1 MINRRFREYFTFT
14 KKERNGII
22 VLLIILLLLIL
33 VKVYQSNKSFGE
45 IVLINNDFQKDI
57 KKFEESLIPKKVNE
71 KDKRIS
77 SVDQVDTHKE
87 VWIEP
92 EMLFNFN
99 PNKVPKKKL
108 KDLGFTKKQINTLIN
123 FRNKGGQFYKKEDL
137 LKIYGIEIEQY
148 EILESYI
155 IIDVQ
160 NDIQKKKEFI
170 IEKSETKIII
180 EINSGAKEDLI
191 KLHGIGNSFAERII
205 KYRDLLG
212 GFYKKDQL
220 LEVYGMDSTRYLG
233 FIQDVL
239 IDTNLINKLNL
250 NKADFKTLIR
260 HPYLNKY
267 QTEAILKYKEVV
279 GDFSKIEQIYQNNLL
294 TIDEY
299 SKLEPYLKLK

>member
-33 VKVYQSNKSFGE
+33 VKVYQNNKSFGE

-57 KKFEESLIPKKVNE
+57 KKFEESLIPKKVNK

-92 EMLFNFN
+92 EMLFNFD

-170 IEKSETKIII
+170 SEKSETKIII

-220 LEVYGMDSTRYLG
+220 LEVYGMDSIRYLG

-250 NKADFKTLIR
+250 NEADFKILIR

-294 TIDEY
+294 TIEEY